1 MKVAIVY
8 DHLTKI
14 GGAERILVA
23 LHELFPDAPLYTAV
37 YNRKRAL
44 WFNQLTVISSFMQY
58 LPFAQVKHE
67 YYPGIPLFAFEQF
80 DFSSFDVVISVTSKE
95 AKGIITG
102 PHTLHICYCLTP
114 TRYLWSHYQDYFRH
128 ALTKYLSLPV
138 VSLLRVWDQ
147 IAATRPDTYLAISS
161 AVGSRIRK
169 YYHRPYQVIYP
180 PVKIDRFVPAISQ
193 TGDFFLVVARLVA
206 YKHIEIAIHACNQ
219 LQVPLKI
226 IGTGMESDY
235 LKSLAGPTVEFVGS
249 LTETALIRYYQ
260 TCRALLFPQDE
271 DFGITAVEALAV
283 GKPVIAYKS
292 GGALEIVKEGIT
304 GEFFWPQNAEALV
317 DILRKFDPS
326 VYNTMACR
334 KQAEKFSDLRF
345 KEIFFGFIK
354 EEWNRFRKEHF
365 GNREADSYTI

>member
-1 MKVAIVY
+1 
-8 DHLTKI
+8 
-14 GGAERILVA
+14 
-23 LHELFPDAPLYTAV
+23 
-37 YNRKRAL
+37 
-44 WFNQLTVISSFMQY
+44 
-58 LPFAQVKHE
+58 
-67 YYPGIPLFAFEQF
+67 
-80 DFSSFDVVISVTSKE
+80 
-95 AKGIITG
+95 
-102 PHTLHICYCLTP
+102 
-114 TRYLWSHYQDYFRH
+114 
-128 ALTKYLSLPV
+128 
-138 VSLLRVWDQ
+138 
-147 IAATRPDTYLAISS
+147 
-161 AVGSRIRK
+161 
-169 YYHRPYQVIYP
+169 
-180 PVKIDRFVPAISQ
+180 
-193 TGDFFLVVARLVA
+193 
-206 YKHIEIAIHACNQ
+206 
-219 LQVPLKI
+219 
-226 IGTGMESDY
+226 MESDY